1 MFVCCHKRQQNM
13 TRIASNCYI
22 PETKFDIL
30 SNSGEKFT
38 IDINFPDIIPN
49 INSWGKPILLKYSPL
64 NAHQN
69 VMLFQIPVMTTI
81 SFNTL
86 KCQFQLGLW

>member
-1 MFVCCHKRQQNM
+1 M

-49 INSWGKPILLKYSPL
+49 INS
-64 NAHQN
+64 
-69 VMLFQIPVMTTI
+69 
-81 SFNTL
+81 
-86 KCQFQLGLW
+86 